1 MAHVRDLWTR
11 PNPEDPKN
19 KKARIRTARWGVGK
33 RWQAVWEENGRE
45 AYKSFDNYDAAERH
59 CSRAEV
65 GRDDGTWITKDKRDI
80 PLSDMWTIWIA
91 TKAGKSRSTVGGYT
105 SAWRRISDQYGAR
118 PCASLTR
125 AEIAAWLPT
134 LTTTI
139 GVAEGQPPRPLSG
152 AMKRKVGIV
161 INALLDT
168 AVEEGVIHANPM
180 KARDIPRQEKSE
192 RRYLSVAE
200 VDRLL
205 DAAPTDA
212 ARLLVTVLIYT
223 GVRPG
228 EAKGVKVKDLDAHH
242 GRLRIRRDVDDLGN
256 EDETKTRDHR
266 DVPIGG
272 DLLYDLEDAAEDKP
286 ADASLLPDE
295 HGNVWTETRWRRAWA
310 AMTKTAEIGDFT
322 TYELRHTAASLA
334 IHSGANVKTVQ
345 RMLGHTSAALTLDIS
360 GHLWDDGRDALPAA
374 MDAHMKAERQRFRDR
389 AARRAERDRE
399 ARRGGCGGAGCRW
412 CNAAG
417 WVRIRT
423 VSVRFRYGTSGD
435 NQQQRATTS
444 CPGKRENPGQPGG

>member
-1 MAHVRDLWTR
+1 MAYVNDRWTKR
-11 PNPEDPKN
+11 NPDDPHN
-19 KKARIRTARWGVGK
+19 PRARVRTARWGVGK
-33 RWQAVWEENGRE
+33 RWQAVWEENGRP
-45 AYKSFDNYDAAERH
+45 ATRAFTNKDAAEAF
-59 CSRAEV
+59 CSRVDV
-65 GRDDGTWITKDKRDI
+65 GQDEGTWITRDKRDI
-80 PLSDMWTIWIA
+80 PLSEMWTIWIA
-91 TKAGKSRSTVGGYT
+91 TKAGKSASTIGGYT
-105 SAWRRISDQYGAR
+105 SAWKRIEAKYGAR

-139 GVAEGQPPRPLSG
+139 GVKDGQPPRPLSG

-161 INALLDT
+161 VNALLDT

-180 KARDIPRQEKSE
+180 KSKDIPRQDTPE
-192 RRYLSVAE
+192 RRYLNVPE

-205 DAAPTDA
+205 AAAPTDA
-212 ARLLVTVLIYT
+212 ARLLATLLIYT

-228 EAKGVKVKDLDAHH
+228 EGKGVKVRDLDAHR

-272 DLLYDLEDAAEDKP
+272 GLLYDLEDAAEDRGP
-286 ADASLLPDE
+286 GDWLLPDE
-295 HGNVWTETRWRRAWA
+295 HGNVWTETRWRRVWA
-310 AMTKTAEIGDFT
+310 TMTDAAGIDDLT

-345 RMLGHTSAALTLDIS
+345 RMLGHTSAAMTLDIY
-360 GHLWDDGRDALPAA
+360 GHLWDDELDALPAA

-389 AARRAERDRE
+389 AARRAERG
-399 ARRGGCGGAGCRW
+399 RGDGR
-412 CNAAG
+412 
-417 WVRIRT
+417 
-423 VSVRFRYGTSGD
+423 
-435 NQQQRATTS
+435 
-444 CPGKRENPGQPGG
+444 PGLSAV

>member
-1 MAHVRDLWTR
+1 MVTF
-11 PNPEDPKN
+11 
-19 KKARIRTARWGVGK
+19 II
-33 RWQAVWEENGRE
+33 
-45 AYKSFDNYDAAERH
+45 Y
-59 CSRAEV
+59 
-65 GRDDGTWITKDKRDI
+65 
-80 PLSDMWTIWIA
+80 PLF
-91 TKAGKSRSTVGGYT
+91 YT
-105 SAWRRISDQYGAR
+105 
-118 PCASLTR
+118 
-125 AEIAAWLPT
+125 
-134 LTTTI
+134 
-139 GVAEGQPPRPLSG
+139 PL
-152 AMKRKVGIV
+152 
-161 INALLDT
+161 
-168 AVEEGVIHANPM
+168 IHANPI

-192 RRYLSVAE
+192 RRYLSAAE

-212 ARLLVTVLIYT
+212 ARLLVAVLIYT

-228 EAKGVKVKDLDAHH
+228 EAKGVKVKDLDAHR

-286 ADASLLPDE
+286 ADAWLLPDE

-345 RMLGHTSAALTLDIS
+345 RMLGHTSAAMTLDIY
-360 GHLWDDGRDALPAA
+360 GHLWDDELDALPAA

-389 AARRAERDRE
+389 AAPIL
-399 ARRGGCGGAGCRW
+399 RGGR
-412 CNAAG
+412 
-417 WVRIRT
+417 
-423 VSVRFRYGTSGD
+423 VSALMDPS
-435 NQQQRATTS
+435 A
-444 CPGKRENPGQPGG
+444 RENPGPESDPGFWWSRLRESNSRPFHYE